1 MRCHIFKRITNLYRT
16 IVSGN
21 PETEQTQHAVANSS
35 HDTDKP
41 SMTNGQV
48 KRKPRPRHHS
58 REMNLNDDL
67 SAPKT
72 QERTRNDSSQPQ
84 GPRKHKPNR
93 IRKGPTQSR
102 LTSNGLI
109 ETIIPRDK
117 HNISRNNIS
126 PNATKVLYRLNN
138 SGFEAYL
145 VGGGVRDLLLGNTP
159 KDFDICT
166 NATPTQIK
174 RLFTNCRIIGRRFQ
188 LAHIVYGREIIEV
201 ATFRAPHDEDVKD
214 KNASAQAQSGM
225 LLRDNIFGTL
235 EQDAARRD
243 FTINC
248 LYYSVDDFSVRDFAG
263 GVNDLKAGLIK
274 LIGDPITRY
283 REDPVRML
291 RAIRFAAKLDMKI
304 SQETA
309 DPIFELSHLLNSI
322 PPARLFDESLK
333 LLQGGYGLASLKKL
347 REYQLFGV
355 LFPLL
360 NTWLDQQS
368 NTPFTRMV
376 EQVLI
381 NTDERIAQDLGVNP
395 AFLFAALLWYP
406 LLEKSQTIQNE
417 SGLKDHDAFNLAMN
431 EILDEQYR
439 TLAIPKRL
447 TLIIRE
453 IWQIQSHLYTHKGA
467 RAHKLIE
474 LNKFK
479 AGFDLLKL
487 RASVESNEAIQSL
500 THWWE
505 NFLIDNPVPTFQ
517 PDSPARK
524 SKSLYAN
531 DFHDPNDSTPKPKR
545 RFNKPKRRKPESHYK
560 DATE

>member
-1 MRCHIFKRITNLYRT
+1 MT
-16 IVSGN
+16 
-21 PETEQTQHAVANSS
+21 SS
-35 HDTDKP
+35 H
-41 SMTNGQV
+41 NA
-48 KRKPRPRHHS
+48 
-58 REMNLNDDL
+58 EL
-67 SAPKT
+67 SANEAPRRKKKSNSKQRVT
-72 QERTRNDSSQPQ
+72 KQNEITKESRAREDQRDERQNSHMPRRN
-84 GPRKHKPNR
+84 KPNR

-102 LTSNGLI
+102 ITDNGLI

-126 PNATKVLYRLNN
+126 SNATKVLYRLNN
-138 SGFEAYL
+138 AGFEAYL

-159 KDFDICT
+159 KDFDVCT
-166 NATPTQIK
+166 NATPAQIK
-174 RLFTNCRIIGRRFQ
+174 RLFANCRIIGRRFQ

-201 ATFRAPHDEDVKD
+201 ATFRAPHDEETVD
-214 KNASAQAQSGM
+214 KNASAQTQNGM
-225 LLRDNIFGTL
+225 LTRDNIFGTL

-248 LYYSVDDFSVRDFAG
+248 LYYNVDDFSVKDFAG
-263 GVNDLKAGLIK
+263 GIDDLKAGLIK

-291 RAIRFAAKLDMKI
+291 RAVRFAAKLNMQI
-304 SQETA
+304 SKETA
-309 DPIFELSHLLNSI
+309 EPIFELSHLLKAI

-347 REYQLFGV
+347 REFNLFGV

-360 NTWLDQQS
+360 NTWLDEQT

-381 NTDERIAQDLGVNP
+381 NTDQRIADNLGVNP

-406 LLEKSQTIQNE
+406 LLEKSKTIKNE
-417 SGLKDHDAFNLAMN
+417 GGLTDYDAFNLAMN
-431 EILDEQYR
+431 DLLDEQHR

-453 IWQIQSHLYTHKGA
+453 IWQLQSQLA
-467 RAHKLIE
+467 RHQGPKAYKLLE
-474 LNKFK
+474 LNKFR

-487 RASVESNEAIQSL
+487 RASVERNQEIQNL
-500 THWWE
+500 AQWWE
-505 NFLIDNPVPTFQ
+505 NFQIENPISQ
-517 PDSPARK
+517 SQIEGSSKRNK
-524 SKSLYAN
+524 SVYAN
-531 DFHDPNDSTPKPKR
+531 DLHDANDTYPKPKR
-545 RFNKPKRRKPESHYK
+545 HFNKPRRKKAMPEQ
-560 DATE
+560 